1 MVAKKLL
8 SWLPNLNPQIW
19 LLTVSRLICHIGWGS
34 TIFYTPIFLQ
44 LYLPNDLVG
53 IILSSASVSGVFGRF
68 QGGSLT
74 DQWGR
79 KPTILLAA
87 AVSIFANLIFPL
99 TTNFPFFLVANLLK
113 GLGMGIYW
121 PPIDAIIA
129 DFTTA
134 KQRNEA
140 FALTRLADNLGIG
153 VGTIL
158 GGVWIEK
165 WNDYG
170 TLFIF
175 ESLTWGIFFLLI
187 YLTIQE
193 TQVPQKE
200 TNPSGYKVWA
210 VALKNRPLIMYILA
224 NTLLTTYIALQHSA
238 IPLYFKNFL
247 PFSEQTMGSLFTF
260 NVFLGA
266 ILQLPIAHWLN
277 PCPPKT
283 ALKLS
288 FLFWG
293 LGFVLLW
300 GTGTSPTHSLT
311 WAVLA
316 LGIMAI
322 AVVIYI
328 PAASTLIVNLS
339 PPNLRGVYFSINSQC
354 WAMGYFIA
362 PLLGGWALDH
372 PFWLAS
378 VASVGLGIL
387 ILG

>member
-1 MVAKKLL
+1 MVAKF
-8 SWLPNLNPQIW
+8 NPQIW
-19 LLTVSRLICHIGWGS
+19 LLAVSRFIAHIGWGC
-34 TIFYTPIFLQ
+34 TIFYTSIFLQ
-44 LYLPNDLVG
+44 LNLPNTLVG
-53 IILSSASVSGVFGRF
+53 ILLSSASVSGVLGRF

-99 TTNFPFFLVANLLK
+99 TTNFPLLLVANLLK

-121 PPIDAIIA
+121 PPIEAIIA
-129 DFTTA
+129 DLTTA

-140 FALTRLADNLGIG
+140 FALTRLVDNLGIG

-165 WNDYG
+165 WKDYG

-200 TNPSGYKVWA
+200 TSPPGYKVW
-210 VALKNRPLIMYILA
+210 VTALKNRPLIIYILT
-224 NTLLTTYIALQHSA
+224 NTLLTTYIALQHNI

-247 PFSEQTMGSLFTF
+247 PFSEQTMGSLFSF

-266 ILQLPIAHWLN
+266 ILQLPIARWLN
-277 PCPPKT
+277 FYPPKT

-293 LGFVLLW
+293 LGFVSLFRA
-300 GTGTSPTHSLT
+300 GTSPTHNLT

-316 LGIMAI
+316 LAIMAI
-322 AVVIYI
+322 ALVIYI
-328 PAASTLIVNLS
+328 PAASTLIANLS

-372 PFWLAS
+372 PFWLATA
-378 VASVGLGIL
+378 ASVGLGIV